1 MSEYADVGA
10 QQALEPMQNKRARE
24 DVKEWMFRW
33 GFSAPRVMRPP
44 AFTFRS
50 PETPCSPCTVLRLWS
65 FCSVSPC
72 LTLWAHSFLMTC
84 SYFSMQSLSCLS
96 SPWMPFRLVLLF
108 LILSCLNP
116 FDQWYFHFP
125 SPCLSYSDIEM
136 YVYMN
141 IYIHILYFPPYA
153 KIPLLVHQ
161 QGQNL
166 LPQIHLCK
174 ETGANNSVGYMR
186 QVAIY
191 NLKGGKR
198 VILVW
203 FKYSVPSIKSLLS

>member
-136 YVYMN
+136 MCIWTYTYTF
-141 IYIHILYFPPYA
+141 YISLHM
-153 KIPLLVHQ
+153 Q
-161 QGQNL
+161 
-166 LPQIHLCK
+166 
-174 ETGANNSVGYMR
+174 
-186 QVAIY
+186 
-191 NLKGGKR
+191 
-198 VILVW
+198 
-203 FKYSVPSIKSLLS
+203 KSLSWFISRVRTFSPKYIFVRKQELTTA